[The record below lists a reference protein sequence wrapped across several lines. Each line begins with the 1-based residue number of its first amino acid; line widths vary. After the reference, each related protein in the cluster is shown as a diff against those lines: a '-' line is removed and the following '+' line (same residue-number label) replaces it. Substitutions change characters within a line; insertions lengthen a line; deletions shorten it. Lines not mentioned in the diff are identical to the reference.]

1 MNRVRAALK
10 DPALG
15 LVREML
21 DDDQNLESVL
31 GLLQMSYGETSMILA
46 AMTAK
51 VDALPP
57 LDGSLSNIAIFA
69 GRVDQLRNVNNMMHG
84 KPPQLELVRKLEKKL
99 PLPHAEKWLLYKAQ
113 LRYGPHTSMFEVAM
127 GPIIDGTLDHMADFL
142 FMFYKTMASLGIHV
156 PMWVESDDDKPSSAQ
171 SRAPVLMVKAV
182 VAETTNDEPVAVDS
196 RKQRWQKLMEKRRW
210 SRSLQSPMQ
219 WQCPMQ
225 CQLRVAS
232 SAVTH
237 HQSSDRASND

>member
-69 GRVDQLRNVNNMMHG
+69 G
-84 KPPQLELVRKLEKKL
+84 
-99 PLPHAEKWLLYKAQ
+99 
-113 LRYGPHTSMFEVAM
+113 
-127 GPIIDGTLDHMADFL
+127 
-142 FMFYKTMASLGIHV
+142 
-156 PMWVESDDDKPSSAQ
+156 
-171 SRAPVLMVKAV
+171 
-182 VAETTNDEPVAVDS
+182 
-196 RKQRWQKLMEKRRW
+196 
-210 SRSLQSPMQ
+210 
-219 WQCPMQ
+219 
-225 CQLRVAS
+225 
-232 SAVTH
+232 
-237 HQSSDRASND
+237 

>member
-1 MNRVRAALK
+1 MRAALK

-21 DDDQNLESVL
+21 DDDQNLESIGV
-31 GLLQMSYGETSMILA
+31 GAQVGEEA
-46 AMTAK
+46 A
-51 VDALPP
+51 
-57 LDGSLSNIAIFA
+57 
-69 GRVDQLRNVNNMMHG
+69 
-84 KPPQLELVRKLEKKL
+84 
-99 PLPHAEKWLLYKAQ
+99 LPHAEKWLLYKAQ

-196 RKQRWQKLMEKRRW
+196 RKQRWQKLMEKKRLVAKPAESNAVAVSNAVPATCRFKCGHPPPEFGP
-210 SRSLQSPMQ
+210 SLK
-219 WQCPMQ
+219 
-225 CQLRVAS
+225 
-232 SAVTH
+232 
-237 HQSSDRASND
+237 